1 MRRDEST
8 DAEITSRAIKNGL
21 TPRALDQMVRSHV
34 AEKAIASAHGLS
46 LAQLKM
52 IAQRWQLAHL
62 LGREK
67 SNVTIVR
74 SCNER

>member
-34 AEKAIASAHGLS
+34 AEKAIASAHRLS
-46 LAQLKM
+46 PAQLKM
-52 IAQRWQLAHL
+52 IDQRWQLAHL
-62 LGREK
+62 KKKKK
-67 SNVTIVR
+67 SNVTIIR
-74 SCNER
+74 ECREA